1 MAQFR
6 IVYESEALAD
16 PDLLGRL
23 WADSPTFFLVPDRSG
38 IDPGWLERAGRRLP
52 GDQTADRFGI
62 LTSGSTGEPRLIIG
76 SRPRSEKL
84 VRVLHELQDSE
95 PVEEALC
102 ALPISYSYA
111 FINQWLWSHVFNRT
125 LRLTP
130 GFAAPDTLNS
140 ALDQAKNAML
150 CMVGSQVTLIRHC
163 FPDAVFPGVI
173 RLHFAGGRFPQEQ
186 VAYLQQ
192 RFPNAR
198 IFNNYGCAEAMPR
211 LTLRRAEDAPE
222 ASQIGLALPGVE
234 MKSDAKKKLLF
245 RSPYRAVAFVDDSGF
260 HPVADEDWIP
270 TGDLGERMPDG
281 SWRLLGRANEV
292 FKRFG
297 EKISLPQL
305 LTTVKAAWGGDA
317 AAFRQPD
324 PAGEPS
330 WVLVLSPEPD
340 QQQLRKVLMAF
351 RKSHTRPHWPLRI
364 ESLDF
369 MPLLPNGK
377 PDMLSLKSADNKRLH
392 WRQRI

>member
-1 MAQFR
+1 MAQFSV
-6 IVYESEALAD
+6 VYESEVLAD
-16 PDLLGRL
+16 PDLLERL
-23 WADSPTFFLVPDRSG
+23 WVGSPTFFLVPDRSG
-38 IDPGWLERAGRRLP
+38 VSPGWLERAGRRLP
-52 GDQTADRFGI
+52 RNHRAQRFGI
-62 LTSGSTGEPRLIIG
+62 LTSGSTGEPRLILG
-76 SRPRSEKL
+76 SRARSEDL
-84 VRVLHELQDSE
+84 VRVLNELQDSE
-95 PVEEALC
+95 PVEEAVC

-111 FINQWLWSHVFNRT
+111 FINQWLWSHVFDRT
-125 LRLTP
+125 LNLTP
-130 GFAAPDTLNS
+130 GFAAPDELKC
-140 ALDQAKNAML
+140 ALDRTENAML
-150 CMVGSQVTLIRHC
+150 CLVGSQVALIRRY
-163 FPDAVFPGVI
+163 FPNAVFPGVI

-186 VAYLQQ
+186 VPFLRK
-192 RFPNAR
+192 RFPNAQ

-222 ASQIGLALPGVE
+222 ASRIGFTIPGVE
-234 MKSDAKKKLLF
+234 MKSGADKRLLF
-245 RSPYRAVAFVDDSGF
+245 RSRYQAVAFIDDSGF
-260 HPVADEDWIP
+260 HPVGSEDWIP
-270 TGDLGERMPDG
+270 TGDLGDRLPDG

-305 LTTVKAAWGGDA
+305 LTTVKSAWGGDA
-317 AAFRQPD
+317 AGYRQID

-340 QQQLRKVLMAF
+340 QQQLRNVLMAF

-377 PDMLSLKSADNKRLH
+377 PDMLSLKNADSKRLH

>member
-281 SWRLLGRANEV
+281 
-292 FKRFG
+292 
-297 EKISLPQL
+297 
-305 LTTVKAAWGGDA
+305 GDVA
-317 AAFRQPD
+317 GYRQAD